1 MIGVSRLFASL
12 VEYLS
17 DWKNLLAHALIGVG
31 ILVVALWLPVS
42 TTLRALILVVVIVG
56 NIFRMRYEDRHTE
69 QEEQR

>member
-1 MIGVSRLFASL
+1 MIGVSRLIASL

-42 TTLRALILVVVIVG
+42 ATLRALILVVVIVA